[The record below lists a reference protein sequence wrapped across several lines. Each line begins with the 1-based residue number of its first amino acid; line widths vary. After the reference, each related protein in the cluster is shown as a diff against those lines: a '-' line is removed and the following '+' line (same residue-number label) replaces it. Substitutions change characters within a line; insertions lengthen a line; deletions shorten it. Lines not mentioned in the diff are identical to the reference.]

1 MRRREFQV
9 FGLGQC
15 SLDYIGRI
23 AAYPRPDSKCEF
35 SEMAVQGGGPVA
47 TALVALARWG
57 VTGTF
62 TGIVGDDDFGRAI
75 VASLVDEGI
84 DLTGLQTRR
93 GAGSQFAFITAE
105 TGGRRT
111 IFWRRPTGPPLQT
124 GEVPFDLL
132 RRARVFHTDGIFP
145 EAALAAAGSARRA
158 GVAVVVDAG
167 SLREGMLD
175 LARQS
180 DVVDAGSLREGMLDL
195 ARQSDFFIAS
205 ESFARDFIGGDDPR
219 EACRRLGEFGPNLVG
234 VTLGERG
241 CLALVDGEF
250 IEQPAWPVEATDTT
264 GCGDVFHGGFIY
276 GLLRGWKAA
285 HSLAYASWAAAMTSR
300 RLGGREGIPPAGEYP
315 GSPV

>member
-1 MRRREFQV
+1 
-9 FGLGQC
+9 
-15 SLDYIGRI
+15 
-23 AAYPRPDSKCEF
+23 
-35 SEMAVQGGGPVA
+35 
-47 TALVALARWG
+47 
-57 VTGTF
+57 
-62 TGIVGDDDFGRAI
+62 
-75 VASLVDEGI
+75 
-84 DLTGLQTRR
+84 
-93 GAGSQFAFITAE
+93 
-105 TGGRRT
+105 
-111 IFWRRPTGPPLQT
+111 
-124 GEVPFDLL
+124 VPFDLL

-180 DVVDAGSLREGMLDL
+180 D
-195 ARQSDFFIAS
+195 FFIAS

-219 EACRRLGEFGPNLVG
+219 EACRRLGELGPDLVG

>member
-1 MRRREFQV
+1 MIMREFQV

-124 GEVPFDLL
+124 GDVPFDLL

-180 DVVDAGSLREGMLDL
+180 D
-195 ARQSDFFIAS
+195 FFIAS

-219 EACRRLGEFGPNLVG
+219 EACRRLGELGPDLVG

-241 CLALVDGEF
+241 CVALVDGEF

-285 HSLAYASWAAAMTSR
+285 HSLAYAAWAAAMTSR
-300 RLGGREGIPPAGEYP
+300 RLGGREGIPPACDYP
-315 GSPV
+315 GPPV

>member
-1 MRRREFQV
+1 MRTREFQV

-15 SLDYIGRI
+15 SLDYIGKI

-35 SEMAVQGGGPVA
+35 TGMVIQGGGPVA

-57 VTGTF
+57 VTCTF
-62 TGIVGDDDFGRAI
+62 AGVVGDDDFGRAI
-75 VASLVDEGI
+75 VASLDDEGV
-84 DLTGLQTRR
+84 DHTGLLTRR

-111 IFWRRPTGPPLQT
+111 IFWRRPTGPPPEA
-124 GEVPFDLL
+124 GEVPFALL

-145 EAALAAAGSARRA
+145 EASLAAACSARRA

-180 DVVDAGSLREGMLDL
+180 D
-195 ARQSDFFIAS
+195 FFLAS
-205 ESFARDFIGGDDPR
+205 ESFARAFIGGDDPR
-219 EACRRLGEFGPNLVG
+219 EACRRLGELGPGLVG

-241 CLALVDGEF
+241 SVALVDGKF

-276 GLLRGWKAA
+276 GLLRGWKADQ
-285 HSLAYASWAAAMTSR
+285 SLAYAAWAAAMTSR